1 MKKSKSNYFNRELSW
16 LSFNQRV
23 LDQASR
29 DVHPLLERVK
39 FVAISAAN
47 LHEFFMVRVGG
58 LDIVA
63 SASNDIV
70 DIAGWTANQQLEQIR
85 ARVREMNKAQ
95 SNCLLRE
102 LEPEMEKHGIHRLR
116 GGDVSEAQR
125 EILLKRFKDETM
137 SMIAP
142 IAVDD
147 AESFPMLA
155 GARLCMCVRL
165 KTDIAA
171 QLGPP
176 TEKTES
182 VEEAA
187 DRPAD
192 RYVLL
197 PFSRSQKR
205 FWTLPSDSGYQYI
218 LFEDV
223 VSLFLSEFFGGQQI
237 IEASVFRITR
247 NGDVALVEDERS
259 DLLSGMQEMLDARRT
274 SRCVRLELSDTTSLE
289 MMEFLQAAIDVKPKN
304 TFLIEG
310 PLALSDYFA
319 LAGIQ
324 GFKQLQDKPWP
335 PQQSPEFADGENIFD
350 SIKSGDKLLYHPY
363 QSYDPVIE
371 FVQTA
376 ANDPDVIAIK
386 QTLYRTSSDSKI
398 VKALEQAAA
407 KGKHVTAIVELKA
420 RFDEERNIF
429 WARHLEDAGVDVI
442 YGVRSLK
449 THAKM
454 SLVVRRETTGI
465 KRYMHFGTGNYNEA
479 TARIY
484 SDVSLFTCD
493 EQMGYDAVQFFN
505 AITGLSVPHTL
516 DKLIAAPINLR
527 ETLLEMIQLE
537 TVASKN
543 GSSGFI
549 RAKINSLVDKEIIDA
564 LYKASQAGVKI
575 RLNVRGICCL
585 IPGKKDLSENIKV
598 ISVVD
603 RLLEHARIF
612 HFGHGGDELLFI
624 SSADWM
630 GRNLDRRVEL
640 MIPIENAASKSRLIR
655 ILKSYFDDNFSAME
669 LQTDGTYQPVVKK
682 KKKGANRSQKNLYDE
697 ACQLQAAHSNPQ
709 STVFEP
715 VRGGGDR

>member
-63 SASNDIV
+63 NSSDDIV
-70 DIAGWTANQQLEQIR
+70 DIAGWSANQQLEQIR

-116 GGDVSEAQR
+116 VGDVSEAQR
-125 EILLKRFKDETM
+125 EVLLKRFKDETM

-142 IAVDD
+142 IAVED
-147 AESFPMLA
+147 AESFPMLS

-165 KTDIAA
+165 KTDISA

-176 TEKTES
+176 TKATES

-187 DRPAD
+187 DRKAD
-192 RYVLL
+192 RFVLL

-205 FWTLPSDSGYQYI
+205 FWTLPSDEGYQYI

-223 VSLFLSEFFGGQQI
+223 VSMFLSEFFGEQLI
-237 IEASVFRITR
+237 MEASVFRITR

-274 SRCVRLELSDTTSLE
+274 SRCVRLELSDSTSLE
-289 MMEFLQAAIDVKPKN
+289 MMEFLQAAIEVKPKD
-304 TFLIEG
+304 TYLIEG

-319 LAGIQ
+319 LASIQ

-335 PQQSPEFADGENIFD
+335 AQRSPDFADGDNIFD
-350 SIKSGDKLLYHPY
+350 AIKSGDKLLYHPY
-363 QSYDPVIE
+363 QSYDPVVE
-371 FVQTA
+371 FVQAA

-398 VKALEQAAA
+398 VQALEQAAA

-442 YGVRSLK
+442 YGVRGLK

-454 SLVVRRETTGI
+454 SLVVRREPTGI

-493 EQMGYDAVQFFN
+493 EQMGYDAVQLFN
-505 AITGLSVPHTL
+505 AITGLSVPQVM

-537 TVASKN
+537 TVAAKN
-543 GSSGFI
+543 GNSAFI
-549 RAKINSLVDKEIIDA
+549 RAKVNSLVDKEIIDA

-612 HFGHGGDELLFI
+612 HFEHGGDELLFI

-640 MIPIENAASKSRLIR
+640 MIPVENPNSKARLTR
-655 ILKSYFDDNFSAME
+655 ILKSYFDDNFSGME

-682 KKKGANRSQKNLYDE
+682 KKKGLVRSQKNLYDE
-697 ACQLQAAHSNPQ
+697 ACQLHAAHSNPQ
-709 STVFEP
+709 STVFDP